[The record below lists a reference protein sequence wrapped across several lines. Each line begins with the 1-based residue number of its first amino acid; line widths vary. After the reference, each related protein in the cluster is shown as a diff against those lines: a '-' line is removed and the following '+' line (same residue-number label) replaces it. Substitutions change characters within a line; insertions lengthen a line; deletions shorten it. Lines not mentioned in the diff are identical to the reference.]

1 MKKPSRKKQIV
12 KTAASLFRE
21 KGYNAVSMRDLASEL
36 DIKAASLYNH
46 IKSKQEI
53 LSEIIFDVAERFT
66 SHIDEIFPQEISS
79 IEKLEAIIENH
90 IEITIQ
96 QTDFLACLNNDW
108 MHLAEENLQDY
119 LKMRNTYEEKFRKIL
134 LDGMSKGELENRNPE
149 IVIFSILT
157 TLRTLYLW
165 YSKKSTIEVEVL
177 KKDLPKTLLNGLIK
191 N

>member
-1 MKKPSRKKQIV
+1 MKVTDRKTEIIL
-12 KTAASLFRE
+12 TAAKLFRK

-36 DIKAASLYNH
+36 GIKAASLYNH

-53 LSEIIFDVAERFT
+53 LSEIVLQVAERFT
-66 SHIDEIFPQEISS
+66 THIDEIYPQEVSS
-79 IEKLEAIIENH
+79 IKKLEAIIQNH

-119 LKMRNTYEEKFRKIL
+119 LKMRNDYEEKFRKIL
-134 LDGMSKGELENRNPE
+134 LDGMVKNELENRNPE

-165 YSKKSTIEVEVL
+165 YSKKSSIEVEVL
-177 KKDLPKTLLNGLIK
+177 KKDLPKTLLNGLIQ